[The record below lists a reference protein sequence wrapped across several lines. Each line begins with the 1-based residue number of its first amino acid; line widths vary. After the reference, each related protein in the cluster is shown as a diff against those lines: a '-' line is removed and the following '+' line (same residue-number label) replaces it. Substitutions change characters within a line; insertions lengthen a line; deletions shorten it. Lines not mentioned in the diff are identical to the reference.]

1 VTEAH
6 MCERLPQL
14 LRVVIW

>member
-1 VTEAH
+1 